1 MEFVTQE
8 STKAKV
14 AHAMGLDAPHVLDV
28 LDRAQFASDEAFLD
42 AATKMTLERRS
53 PEYVEVRRRLKR
65 ELEERREK
73 QIREENAAEYR
84 RIRSGVRLSD
94 LDTRNIDAEAAE
106 LARRDLAAGRIS
118 VSIMGA
124 TIEKYA
130 KQLTEKR
137 LDDRARNQMMNQ
149 FFRGSR

>member
-8 STKAKV
+8 GTKAKV
-14 AHAMGLDAPHVLDV
+14 VHAMGLDAPHVLDV
-28 LDRAQFASDEAFLD
+28 LDRAQFASDEEYLD
-42 AATKMTLERRS
+42 FATKMTLERQS
-53 PEYVEVRRRLKR
+53 PEFAETRRRLKR

-73 QIREENAAEYR
+73 QIREENAAEYA
-84 RIRSGVRLSD
+84 RIRSNVKLDG
-94 LDTRNIDAEAAE
+94 LDTKNIDTEAAE

-118 VSIMGA
+118 ASIMGA

>member
-84 RIRSGVRLSD
+84 RIRSSVQLDG
-94 LDTRNIDAEAAE
+94 LDTRNIDTEAAE

-118 VSIMGA
+118 ASGLGKA
-124 TIEKYA
+124 IEQYA
-130 KQLTEKR
+130 EQLAERRK
-137 LDDRARNQMMNQ
+137 DERARNAMMNQ